1 MVGRDPNGAATVTAS
16 WLAPCRR
23 RKRTPALSA
32 GSSTYPNPATVLD
45 EAGCCEGQ
53 GELTWHNGTGTGTG
67 ISHYRRITEF
77 TVMIRP
83 ASGLIAVGERVGP
96 ALQTAGVR

>member
-1 MVGRDPNGAATVTAS
+1 MPPVWSKLLWTMVGRDPNGAATVTAS

-67 ISHYRRITEF
+67 ISHYRPDHGVHRHDPT
-77 TVMIRP
+77 
-83 ASGLIAVGERVGP
+83 
-96 ALQTAGVR
+96 GVRA